1 MGKITFFVLR
11 SIFIFIL
18 FINLAAGV
26 SINSGTVLNT
36 SISNSSI
43 TFSFNV
49 NVNNFTVEPVSVL
62 LYGISFVNQSGTY
75 ICNDVNHSIA
85 NASIDSSQFICFLQ
99 SSGGSPGGGCRYSWD
114 CTNWDACL
122 PSGKQIRNCFNTG
135 SCSYE
140 YKKPTIEQNCTYIAP
155 TYTTPKVKENKT
167 EINEKEP
174 DEKETKEENKI
185 FIYFIIFLIIIL
197 FIIFY
202 LKKDYFKN
210 RLKI

>member
-1 MGKITFFVLR
+1 MGKITFFVLK
-11 SIFIFIL
+11 SIFVFAL
-18 FINLAAGV
+18 FINLATGV

-49 NVNNFTVEPVSVL
+49 NVNNFTVESGSVL
-62 LYGISFVNQSGTY
+62 IYGINFVNQSGTY

-85 NASIDSSQFICFLQ
+85 NSSIDSSQFICFLQ
-99 SSGGSPGGGCRYSWD
+99 IPGGSPEGGCGYIWD
-114 CTNWDACL
+114 CTNWNACL
-122 PSGKQIRNCFNTG
+122 PSGKQIRNCFNAG
-135 SCSYE
+135 SCSDE
-140 YKKPTIEQNCTYIAP
+140 YKTPTIEQNCTYIAP
-155 TYTTPKVKENKT
+155 TDTTPKIKENKT
-167 EINEKEP
+167 EINEKESE
-174 DEKETKEENKI
+174 EKETKNENRI
-185 FIYFIIFLIIIL
+185 FIYILILFIIII